1 MTVDL
6 EHNDDNQPEP
16 AVPDAFA
23 RAMLEGRHIASLAT
37 RRADGSLHLTA
48 IWYLYEDGLLYFPT
62 NSKSQKAR
70 NVAANPHATAMID
83 TRTPGQE
90 QGVMASGPARV
101 IDGERGKALVAAAQ
115 RRYLTAKALAD
126 PVVGPAYA
134 SFDDV
139 VIALTPTRWTT
150 WDIGQMNEAH
160 FNGKLGVETGYLYP
174 LD

>member
-1 MTVDL
+1 MTAAMQY
-6 EHNDDNQPEP
+6 NDDNQPEP
-16 AVPDAFA
+16 VAPDAFA
-23 RAMLEGRHIASLAT
+23 RSLLEGRHIASLAT
-37 RRADGSLHLTA
+37 QRADGSLHLTA
-48 IWYLYEDGLLYFPT
+48 IWYLYQDGLLYFPT
-62 NSKSQKAR
+62 SSTSQKAR

-90 QGVMASGPARV
+90 QGVMASGPARI
-101 IDGERGKALVAAAQ
+101 IDGEQGRALVAAAQ

-134 SFDDV
+134 TFDDV

-150 WDIGQMNEAH
+150 WDIGRMNDEQ
-160 FNGKLGVETGYLYP
+160 FGGKLGVESGYLYP